1 MLRDEQNLVLTISHF
16 EETFMQTNQLGR
28 FGAVSRLTLG
38 GGGIGQVWGPTS
50 EEEAVATLHAAVD
63 GGITLIDA
71 APGYKICEA
80 MIGRAFAGR
89 LSHGVRVTTKFGLG
103 TVAPDQVYPK
113 LRASL
118 EESLKAMRLERVDM
132 MLLHS
137 EIRPDDFEYP
147 PGQPPKDERSTA
159 LSLYRD
165 AVGPAFAQLV
175 REGLIG
181 DWGITGINHAAATI
195 EALSQEPLP
204 AAVQAIANL
213 LDSPGEMNGT
223 GLEPRP
229 RDVIAAA
236 RSAGVGV
243 MGVRAVQAGALT
255 HSLDRQDNSPTSRDF
270 DRAEPYRALCEQWG
284 MDPALVAHRY
294 ALGIDGVDTLVL
306 GVKNRAEL
314 RQALEA
320 ERLGPLD
327 AEQTI
332 AIEALGLR

>member
-1 MLRDEQNLVLTISHF
+1 MKSA
-16 EETFMQTNQLGR
+16 QLGR

-50 EEEAVATLHAAVD
+50 EDEAVATLRAAVD
-63 GGITLIDA
+63 AGITLLDA

-80 MIGRAFAGR
+80 MIGRAFEGK
-89 LSHGVRVTTKFGLG
+89 LPDGVRVTTKYSLG
-103 TVAPDQVYPK
+103 TVAPDQAYDQ

-118 EESLKAMRLERVDM
+118 EHSLVAMRLERVDM

-159 LSLYRD
+159 LTFYRE
-165 AVGPAFAQLV
+165 AVRPAFAQLV
-175 REGLIG
+175 RDGLIG

-195 EALSQEPLP
+195 AALSDGPLP

-223 GLEPRP
+223 GLDPRP

-236 RSAGVGV
+236 KAAGVGV

-255 HSLDRQDNSPTSRDF
+255 GALDRDDNSPTSRDF
-270 DRAEPYRALCEQWG
+270 ARAEPFRALCRQWG
-284 MDPALVAHRY
+284 AAPALIAHRY
-294 ALGIDGVDTLVL
+294 ALGIAGVDTLVL

-314 RQALEA
+314 DEAVAAETLGPLEA
-320 ERLGPLD
+320 EQV
-327 AEQTI
+327 A

>member
-1 MLRDEQNLVLTISHF
+1 MEHTD
-16 EETFMQTNQLGR
+16 LGR
-28 FGAVSRLTLG
+28 FGPVSRLTLG

-50 EEEAVATLHAAVD
+50 EEEAVATLRAAVD

-80 MIGRAFAGR
+80 MIGRAFEGR
-89 LSHGVRVTTKFGLG
+89 LPEGVRVTTKHGLG
-103 TVAPDQVYPK
+103 TVPAEAVYPR

-118 EESLKAMRLERVDM
+118 EQSLGDMRLERVDM

-137 EIRPDDFEYP
+137 EIRPDDFHYP
-147 PGQPPKDERSTA
+147 PGQPSRDERSTS

-165 AVGPAFAQLV
+165 AVRPAFAQLV
-175 REGLIG
+175 AEGLIG

-195 EALSQEPLP
+195 EAMAADPLP

-223 GLEPRP
+223 GLAPRP
-229 RDVIAAA
+229 RAVIAAA
-236 RSAGVGV
+236 RQAGIGV

-255 HSLDRQDNSPTSRDF
+255 LGLDRADASPTSRDF
-270 DRAEPYRALCEQWG
+270 QRAAPYRALCAEWG
-284 MDPALVAHRY
+284 EDPAEVAHRY
-294 ALGIDGVDTLVL
+294 ALGIAGVDTLVL

-314 RQALEA
+314 AVALAAEKRGALETDRVA
-320 ERLGPLD
+320 
-327 AEQTI
+327 

>member
-1 MLRDEQNLVLTISHF
+1 MKNA
-16 EETFMQTNQLGR
+16 QLGR

-50 EEEAVATLHAAVD
+50 EDEAVATLRAAVD
-63 GGITLIDA
+63 AGITLLDA

-80 MIGRAFAGR
+80 MIGRAFEGKLPDR
-89 LSHGVRVTTKFGLG
+89 VRVTTKYGLG
-103 TVAPDQVYPK
+103 TVAPDQAYAR

-118 EESLKAMRLERVDM
+118 EQSLAAMRLERVDM

-159 LSLYRD
+159 LTFYRE
-165 AVGPAFAQLV
+165 AVRPAFAQLV
-175 REGLIG
+175 NDGLIG

-195 EALSQEPLP
+195 AALSDGPLP

-229 RDVIAAA
+229 REVIAAA
-236 RSAGVGV
+236 KTAGVGV

-255 HSLDRQDNSPTSRDF
+255 EALDRDDNSPTSRDF
-270 DRAEPYRALCEQWG
+270 DRAEPFRALCRHWG
-284 MDPALVAHRY
+284 AAPAVVAHRY
-294 ALGIDGVDTLVL
+294 ALGMDGVDTLVL

-314 RQALEA
+314 DEA
-320 ERLGPLD
+320 VAAETQGPLEREQVAAID
-327 AEQTI
+327 A
-332 AIEALGLR
+332 LKLR

>member
-1 MLRDEQNLVLTISHF
+1 MKSA
-16 EETFMQTNQLGR
+16 QLGR

-50 EEEAVATLHAAVD
+50 EDEAVATLRAAVD
-63 GGITLIDA
+63 AGITLLDA

-80 MIGRAFAGR
+80 MIGRAFEGK
-89 LSHGVRVTTKFGLG
+89 LPDGVRVTTKYSLG
-103 TVAPDQVYPK
+103 TVAPDQAYDQ

-118 EESLKAMRLERVDM
+118 EHSLVAMRLERVDM

-159 LSLYRD
+159 LTFYRE
-165 AVGPAFAQLV
+165 AVRPAFAQLV
-175 REGLIG
+175 RDGLIG

-195 EALSQEPLP
+195 AAFSDGPLP

-223 GLEPRP
+223 GLDPRP

-236 RSAGVGV
+236 KAAGVGV

-255 HSLDRQDNSPTSRDF
+255 GALDRDDNSPTSRDF
-270 DRAEPYRALCEQWG
+270 ARAEPFRALCRQWG
-284 MDPALVAHRY
+284 AAPALIAHRY
-294 ALGIDGVDTLVL
+294 ALGIAGVDTLVL

-314 RQALEA
+314 DEAVAAETLGPLEA
-320 ERLGPLD
+320 EQV
-327 AEQTI
+327 A

>member
-1 MLRDEQNLVLTISHF
+1 MKSAR
-16 EETFMQTNQLGR
+16 LGR

-50 EEEAVATLHAAVD
+50 EDEAVATLRAAVD
-63 GGITLIDA
+63 AGITLLDA

-80 MIGRAFAGR
+80 MIGRAFEGK
-89 LSHGVRVTTKFGLG
+89 LPDGVRVTTKYSLG
-103 TVAPDQVYPK
+103 TVAPDQAYDQ

-118 EESLKAMRLERVDM
+118 EHSLVAMQLERVDM

-159 LSLYRD
+159 LTFYRE
-165 AVGPAFAQLV
+165 AVRPAFAQLV
-175 REGLIG
+175 RDGLIG

-195 EALSQEPLP
+195 AALSDGPLP

-223 GLEPRP
+223 GLDPRP

-236 RSAGVGV
+236 KAAGVGV

-255 HSLDRQDNSPTSRDF
+255 GALDRDDNSPTSRDF
-270 DRAEPYRALCEQWG
+270 ARAEPYRALCRQWG
-284 MDPALVAHRY
+284 ASPALIAHRY
-294 ALGIDGVDTLVL
+294 ALGIAGVDTLVL

-314 RQALEA
+314 DEA
-320 ERLGPLD
+320 VAAETLGPLET
-327 AEQTI
+327 EQVA